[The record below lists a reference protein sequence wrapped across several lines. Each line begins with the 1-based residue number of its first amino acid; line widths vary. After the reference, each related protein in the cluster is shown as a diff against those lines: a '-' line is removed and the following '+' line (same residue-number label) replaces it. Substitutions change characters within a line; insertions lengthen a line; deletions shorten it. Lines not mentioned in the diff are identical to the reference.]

1 MVIEYFILLITNVGM
16 KLKIM
21 YYLKPVTKAAFLLGF
36 LLSGLCI
43 AQDPPKPTA
52 CTTPPSGFLIGGQST
67 SQSSQCSTPDNP
79 NVHYKITFVDD
90 PSSNGVKNPNGVQYV
105 WDYSDAIDITAPSFT
120 GGEYGTVDPVTARTS
135 YTKETTPG
143 VHWVLQIAELNGQK
157 YLGCRRIEV
166 IRTDPPVAEIY
177 TCNGTE
183 VTIDIPTDEAN
194 EHNGYKIEWG
204 DGTVEDVPVDA
215 TTLPYNK
222 THTYT
227 GALSDVTVTGFYIRN
242 TTIACTTNPEV
253 KKVDANKTPVITNL
267 KSIDGGAE
275 IKFKNFSPTGLYTLQ
290 AAEDNGATYNW
301 KDYGQSIDG
310 EFAVSGLNKDVK
322 HCYRVA
328 TEDACGV
335 PILSNIACDI
345 GVNASLSSSSEVTI
359 SWSLP
364 SSPSGIPTL
373 LELDRDE
380 DDCGCAKSLPLNS
393 KRDSTFNDVSL
404 DCNKSYTFQVKA
416 KFTIEVNGNKEFL
429 TVVSEIIT
437 IDPKDGSVVII
448 PNGLVNA
455 SFPAN
460 DDSIIKLILLDNSNA
475 IAYNFYHKGE
485 VDDDFEKIGSSVMNN
500 FEDIAIQSNS
510 GAYCY
515 KYKLEDACGTTSD
528 LSPEFCTVFLSHE
541 GTTLNWTDFS
551 FPNTILTST
560 PAEYTIESYDQYYG
574 TFIPQIRTSDLS
586 HGIALLISDSENPTI
601 KFRILAQQFVDV
613 PGFPNFAIPSYSN
626 TVEVPIPANIF
637 IPTAF
642 SPNGDGDNETFK
654 INSKFVDMGIITIYD
669 RWGAIIYSGDIDGE
683 SWDGSNGNTGA
694 LVPSGNYT
702 YRIKGFSLAG
712 EDFGRTGVLTVLR

>member
-1 MVIEYFILLITNVGM
+1 MVIEYFHMLTTNVGM
-16 KLKIM
+16 KLKIT
-21 YYLKPVTKAAFLLGF
+21 YYLKPVIKAAFLLGF

-52 CTTPPSGFLIGGQST
+52 CTDAPEGFSLGGRSTGPPSL
-67 SQSSQCSTPDNP
+67 CSTPDNP
-79 NVHYKITFVDD
+79 NADYTVAFIDD
-90 PSSNGVKNPNGVQYV
+90 PTTVPGGGVQDPESVQFV
-105 WDYSDAIDITAPSFT
+105 WDYSDATDITAPDFT
-120 GGEYGTVDPVTARTS
+120 GEVRDEIGTYWS
-135 YTKETTPG
+135 KTKSTTPG
-143 VHWVLQIAELNGQK
+143 VHWVLIIAEKGAQK

-204 DGTVEDVPVDA
+204 DGTVEDVPVNA

-227 GALSDVTVTGFYIRN
+227 GALPDVTVTGFYIRN

-301 KDYGQSIDG
+301 DDYGQSTDG
-310 EFAVSGLNKDVK
+310 EFTISSLNKEVK

-328 TEDACGV
+328 IEDACGL

-345 GVNASLSSSSEVTI
+345 GVDASLSSSSEVTI

-364 SSPSGIPTL
+364 SSPSGIPTQ

-393 KRDSTFNDVSL
+393 NRDSTFNDVSL

-437 IDPKDGSVVII
+437 IDPKDDSVVII

-460 DDSIIKLILLDNSNA
+460 DDSIIKLILLDPSNA

-485 VDDDFEKIGSSVMNN
+485 VDDDFEKIGSSEMNN

-560 PAEYTIESYDQYYG
+560 PAEYTLESYDQYIG
-574 TFIPQIRTSDLS
+574 IFIPQIRTSDLS
-586 HGIALLISDSENPTI
+586 YGIALLISDSENPTI

-613 PGFPNFAIPSYSN
+613 GGTNFAIPSYSN

-683 SWDGSNGNTGA
+683 SWDGSNGNTGV